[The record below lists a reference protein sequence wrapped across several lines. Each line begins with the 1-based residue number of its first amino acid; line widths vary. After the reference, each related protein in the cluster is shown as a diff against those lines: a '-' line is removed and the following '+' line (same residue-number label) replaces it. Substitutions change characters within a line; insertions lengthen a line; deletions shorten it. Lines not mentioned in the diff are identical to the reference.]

1 MLVRAGE
8 VKGWRNELGRMVCSG
23 WGSIR
28 ELHKES
34 LKARLKTAERA
45 PQEGT

>member
-8 VKGWRNELGRMVCSG
+8 VKGWRNKLGRMVCSG

-28 ELHKES
+28 ELHEER
-34 LKARLKTAERA
+34 LKARLKTAECA
-45 PQEGT
+45 PQEIT